1 MKRAI
6 AAIAAVA
13 ATTGFAVASMGAA
26 AGAEGTAAE
35 CSNEAYGQSGIFL
48 WLANGSSA
56 HDTGLVVPG
65 PASGETLTVTSS
77 SWTTYDYVAYESS
90 PSRAEQNEQ
99 NERVGL
105 AVGGTVVGGLS
116 TDLPDN
122 MSQGAPDDWNS
133 GVVSGS
139 FGGAGGAVAGGSISL
154 RHASLSGFGESANIF
169 TVKSFSLTLQRCV
182 TPQVTTTT
190 APATTTTAP
199 ATTTTAP
206 ATTTTAPGATTTA
219 PAVTTT
225 SVSAAAPTTTATLT
239 GSAGVTTTVASSALP
254 VTGGAMT
261 VPLLLAALAGLT
273 GTALLVVRR
282 RPS

>member
-65 PASGETLTVTSS
+65 PAAGETLTVISS
-77 SWTTYDYVAYESS
+77 SWTTYDYLAYESS

-154 RHASLSGFGESANIF
+154 RHASLAGCGESANIF

-182 TPQVTTTT
+182 VPQV
-190 APATTTTAP
+190 TTTTAP

-225 SVSAAAPTTTATLT
+225 SVSAGAPTTTATLT